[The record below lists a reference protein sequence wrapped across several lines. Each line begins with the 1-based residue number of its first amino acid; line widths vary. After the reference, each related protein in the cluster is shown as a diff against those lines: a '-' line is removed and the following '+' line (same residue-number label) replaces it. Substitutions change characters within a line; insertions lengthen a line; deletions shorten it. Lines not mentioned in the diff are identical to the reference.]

1 MINEELLDSEVA
13 SIQSA
18 MGNTSATSDEYAA
31 MLKRLKEIEELR
43 RYYNHEDP
51 ETMKIVAQENEG
63 KKTRKHGLIMKCLG
77 GAGIVGLMCLSH
89 FLQGSQIMERADE
102 KLIDKWSRNDE

>member
-18 MGNTSATSDEYAA
+18 MGSTSATSDEYAA

-43 RYYNHEDP
+43 RYSNHEDP
-51 ETMKIVAQENEG
+51 ETMKLKVQEEEG